1 MARYGVLAVATT
13 LATVLACESAR
24 AQETSSPRAAAEE
37 TDAPSDCPTPA
48 TASARR
54 REAGRLFAQGERDTE
69 GLRVGAAAR
78 AFACSYALVA
88 TAQAAYN
95 AGVAYECIEDAAR
108 ARQWFVRYRERAPEA
123 EDGRDVDRRIAA
135 LEQRLAERRA
145 REQATRAEEG
155 RRAEATRRAMAAR
168 AATVRA
174 ERARAEGSSRRL
186 RLTGF
191 IVGGTGVATVLAGVV
206 VYGVADGVHDDFLA
220 SGRTDSALARRGET
234 LDAAASSLWI
244 TGGAVTLAGG
254 ALTLFEWLGRS
265 QERPP
270 GSARLAP
277 YVSLRGQAG
286 GELGLRGVF

>member
-1 MARYGVLAVATT
+1 MARYCVLAVA
-13 LATVLACESAR
+13 AVLASLLAWESAR
-24 AQETSSPRAAAEE
+24 AQETPAVRAPVEE
-37 TDAPSDCPTPA
+37 SDCPTPA

-54 REAGRLFAQGERDTE
+54 REAGRLFAQGERETE
-69 GLRVGAAAR
+69 ALRVAAAAR

-95 AGVAYECIEDAAR
+95 AGVAYECIDDAAR
-108 ARQWFVRYRERAPEA
+108 ARRWFLRYRERAPEA
-123 EDGRDVDRRIAA
+123 EDGPEVDRRIAA
-135 LEQRLAERRA
+135 LERRLSERQA
-145 REQATRAEEG
+145 REQAARDDEA
-155 RRAEATRRAMAAR
+155 RHAEATRRAMASR
-168 AATVRA
+168 VATMRA
-174 ERARAEGSSRRL
+174 ERARAEETSQRL

-220 SGRTDSALARRGET
+220 SGRTDSALARRGEA

-265 QERPP
+265 PERPP
-270 GSARLAP
+270 GAARLAP

-286 GELGLRGVF
+286 GEFGLRGGF